1 MKPTVI
7 ELFAHAAER
16 ARDVAVMMDAARAL
30 TVLGRARLATEPA
43 ADGSG
48 LIDTEVFSLYQT
60 AERLG
65 HHVRQMSSEARTL
78 LVTAKQMLETQ
89 PQPVATPHD
98 FHSVCEMMDQ
108 AMARAVEAVDRLDA
122 MRLSM
127 DATAAATP
135 GDAAAAEPTD
145 EVRHCTDALF
155 QRLRFGSD
163 SAR

>member
-78 LVTAKQMLETQ
+78 LVTARQMLETQ
-89 PQPVATPHD
+89 PQPLATPHD
-98 FHSVCEMMDQ
+98 FDNVCAMMDQ
-108 AMARAVEAVDRLDA
+108 AMERAVEAVDRLDA

-127 DATAAATP
+127 DAASSAAP
-135 GDAAAAEPTD
+135 GDAAAAEPTT
-145 EVRHCTDALF
+145 EVRQCTDALF
-155 QRLRFGSD
+155 QRLRFGND
-163 SAR
+163 SL